1 MLTDSNS
8 RTQAPVSADRA
19 RVTDKFSED
28 WQAALQRSQNFLLSE
43 QKPEGYWVGELMV
56 DSTLVSDMVA
66 YHHWDGNVDK
76 EWQRKAVNHIF
87 AMQLPDGGWNIY
99 HGGPAEVNATIKAY
113 LALKLAGV
121 SVRDPRMLKARE
133 TALHLG
139 GVPRMNTF
147 SKLYLA
153 LIGLYPWEYVPTIPP
168 EVLLIGK
175 WFHVNFWDMSNWS
188 RAMLVPLAII
198 NHFKPTRPVKVTLD
212 ELYPEG
218 YHERDL
224 ALPPDPDKISFRNFF
239 LWLDRLHKLAEW
251 FAEHSI
257 HPFRKMALKKCE
269 KWMLERFVGS
279 DGLAAI
285 FPAMLNSVI
294 ALKALGYK
302 ADHPILKRE
311 LAELKRLEHH
321 EKDTLRIEPCFSPV
335 WDTAI
340 VAICLRESGVPE
352 DHPAMKKC
360 ADWLMEKE
368 IRIRGDWIHK
378 NPAKVEPSGWVFE
391 YNNQWNPDVDDTA
404 MVLLALRQI
413 PTDNPAKR
421 DECFARGMKWMMAF
435 QCKDGGWAAFDKDCT
450 NNILEKVPFA
460 DHNAML
466 DPECADITARI
477 LELLGY
483 ENWSRDHHQI
493 RDGIDYVRRQQE
505 FDGSWYGRWG
515 VNYIYGTWQVLR
527 GMRALKWDM
536 NELWL
541 RRGREWLE
549 SVQLPDGGWGERCN
563 TYDDPIYKGQGPS
576 TASQTAWAVMGL
588 CAFDDPENPALKRGI
603 EYLARTQNADGSW
616 SEAETTG
623 TGFPKVFYLKYDM
636 YRNAWPLL
644 ALATYKQ
651 ICERAA
657 AKKME
662 RPNKMGWLHKKLI
675 RPLLFRQDS
684 ERCTQQGGQCFGTH
698 QPRRISV
705 GLRQKNVRRT
715 GIAHGSFWP
724 KISQSHRTCGRHGQA
739 RGCRSRLGRAGLRF
753 HRTRR
758 RDVARAVRQ
767 SAAAHVPRDPRRGGH
782 QPDGLQQFWCGSR
795 GGKTFRM
802 EKIRPVAR
810 ASHRHQPRQI
820 QDHAAGQS
828 RRGLRQFLPRAA
840 RLGRFLRRQCQFTEH
855 AQPAPAA
862 RQGGIGRNFRCAPVV
877 ERFA

>member
-1 MLTDSNS
+1 MRVLTISGS
-8 RTQAPVSADRA
+8 PVQPPVLPPATPALDEFSARY
-19 RVTDKFSED
+19 
-28 WQAALQRSQNFLLSE
+28 QAALQRSQNYLLSE
-43 QKPEGYWVGELMV
+43 QKPEGYWVGELLV

-66 YHHWDGNVDK
+66 FHHWDGSVEA

-99 HGGPAEVNATIKAY
+99 HGGPSEVNATIKAY

-121 SVRDPRMLKARE
+121 SVKNPRMLKARE
-133 TALHLG
+133 VALHFG

-153 LIGLYPWEYVPTIPP
+153 LIDLYPWEYVPTIPC

-188 RAMLVPLAII
+188 RGMLVPLAII

-218 YHERDL
+218 IHERDL
-224 ALPPDPDKISFRNFF
+224 ALAPDPEKISLRNFF

-257 HPFRKMALKKCE
+257 HPFRKTALKRCE
-269 KWMLERFVGS
+269 KWMIERFEGS

-285 FPAMLNSVI
+285 FPAMLNSII

-302 ADHPILKRE
+302 NDHPILQRE
-311 LAELKRLEHH
+311 WRELKRLQH
-321 EKDTLRIEPCFSPV
+321 ETENSVRIEPCFSPV

-340 VAICLRESGVPE
+340 VAICLRESGVSENDPR
-352 DHPAMKKC
+352 MKK
-360 ADWLMEKE
+360 AAEWLMEKE
-368 IRIRGDWIHK
+368 IRFAGDWIHK

-391 YNNQWNPDVDDTA
+391 YNNKWNPDVDDTA
-404 MVLLALRQI
+404 MVLLALRKI
-413 PTDNPAKR
+413 ATDNPQQR
-421 DECFARGMKWMMAF
+421 DECFQRGLKWMMTF

-450 NNILEKVPFA
+450 KNILEKVPFA

-483 ENWSRDHHQI
+483 EKWDNAHPQI
-493 RDGIDYVRRQQE
+493 HDAIDYVRRQQE
-505 FDGSWYGRWG
+505 EDGSWYGRWG

-527 GMRALKWDM
+527 GMRALNLNMSED
-536 NELWL
+536 WL
-541 RRGREWLE
+541 QRGKAWLE
-549 SVQLPDGGWGERCN
+549 SVQLDDGGWGERCN
-563 TYDDPIYKGQGPS
+563 TYDDPVFKGQGPS

-616 SEAETTG
+616 TEAETTG

-651 ICERAA
+651 ICERAT
-657 AKKME
+657 AKK
-662 RPNKMGWLHKKLI
+662 
-675 RPLLFRQDS
+675 
-684 ERCTQQGGQCFGTH
+684 TGQPITH
-698 QPRRISV
+698 
-705 GLRQKNVRRT
+705 
-715 GIAHGSFWP
+715 A
-724 KISQSHRTCGRHGQA
+724 
-739 RGCRSRLGRAGLRF
+739 
-753 HRTRR
+753 
-758 RDVARAVRQ
+758 
-767 SAAAHVPRDPRRGGH
+767 
-782 QPDGLQQFWCGSR
+782 
-795 GGKTFRM
+795 
-802 EKIRPVAR
+802 
-810 ASHRHQPRQI
+810 
-820 QDHAAGQS
+820 
-828 RRGLRQFLPRAA
+828 
-840 RLGRFLRRQCQFTEH
+840 
-855 AQPAPAA
+855 
-862 RQGGIGRNFRCAPVV
+862 
-877 ERFA
+877 

>member
-1 MLTDSNS
+1 MRVLTDSNS
-8 RTQAPVSADRA
+8 RTIAPAESARA
-19 RVTDKFSED
+19 QVPEKSIANWE
-28 WQAALQRSQNFLLSE
+28 AALKRSQNYLLSE

-56 DSTLVSDMVA
+56 DSTLASDMVA
-66 YHHWDGNVDK
+66 YHHWDGSVDK

-99 HGGPAEVNATIKAY
+99 YGGPSEVNATIKAY

-121 SVRDPRMLKARE
+121 PVMDPRMLKARE
-133 TALHLG
+133 VALHLG

-153 LIGLYPWEYVPTIPP
+153 LIGLYPWEYVPTIPC

-188 RAMLVPLAII
+188 RAMIVPLAII
-198 NHFKPTRPVKVTLD
+198 NHFKPTRPVTVTLD
-212 ELYPEG
+212 ELYPDG

-224 ALPPDPDKISFRNFF
+224 ALAPDPEKISLRNFF

-257 HPFRKMALKKCE
+257 HPFRKIALKKCE
-269 KWMLERFVGS
+269 EWMLERFKGS

-302 ADHPILKRE
+302 NDNPILQRE
-311 LAELKRLEHH
+311 LHELKRLEHQ
-321 EKDTLRIEPCFSPV
+321 ETDTLRIEPCFSPV

-340 VAICLRESGVPE
+340 VTICLRESGVPA
-352 DHPAMKKC
+352 DHPQMQRA

-368 IRIRGDWIHK
+368 IRVYGDWIHK

-391 YNNQWNPDVDDTA
+391 YQNTWNPDVDDTA

-413 PTDNPAKR
+413 PTDNPARR
-421 DECFARGMKWMMAF
+421 DECFQRGMKWMMAF

-450 NNILEKVPFA
+450 KNILEKVPFA

-483 ENWSRDHHQI
+483 EKWDNAHPQI
-493 RDGIDYVRRQQE
+493 HDAIDYVRRQQE
-505 FDGSWYGRWG
+505 TDGSWYGRWG

-527 GMRALKWDM
+527 GMRALNYNM
-536 NELWL
+536 NEDWL
-541 RRGREWLE
+541 QRGKAWLE
-549 SVQLPDGGWGERCN
+549 SVQLADGGWGERCN

-588 CAFDDPENPALKRGI
+588 CAFDDPENPVLKRGI

-657 AKKME
+657 AKK
-662 RPNKMGWLHKKLI
+662 NGADK
-675 RPLLFRQDS
+675 
-684 ERCTQQGGQCFGTH
+684 
-698 QPRRISV
+698 
-705 GLRQKNVRRT
+705 
-715 GIAHGSFWP
+715 
-724 KISQSHRTCGRHGQA
+724 
-739 RGCRSRLGRAGLRF
+739 
-753 HRTRR
+753 
-758 RDVARAVRQ
+758 
-767 SAAAHVPRDPRRGGH
+767 
-782 QPDGLQQFWCGSR
+782 
-795 GGKTFRM
+795 
-802 EKIRPVAR
+802 
-810 ASHRHQPRQI
+810 
-820 QDHAAGQS
+820 
-828 RRGLRQFLPRAA
+828 
-840 RLGRFLRRQCQFTEH
+840 
-855 AQPAPAA
+855 
-862 RQGGIGRNFRCAPVV
+862 
-877 ERFA
+877 